1 MVETLLR
8 IGTFAARGSVSVKTL
23 RYYDDAGV
31 LRPAYVEPRSRYR
44 YYRLD
49 QLAALFELRLL
60 RELGATVANLR
71 DWVGTQ
77 TDPAS
82 QRRVLESL
90 RERQQ
95 QVLNRDR
102 LRLRYLESWLRIGG
116 SPPNPSL
123 LQRPIVRSIPP
134 IAALTLRDR
143 VSTTSGAIGLM
154 FEAAECLVA
163 RESAR
168 TCQRPF
174 LILYDGYHRK
184 RSSDVEVCVPIQLDA
199 MTAVG
204 GRFVK
209 GIARAACL
217 SFDGSY
223 RYGPPTAAALNGW
236 AAMRGES
243 PVGPI
248 RESYIRFGAEMR
260 GYRLPTKV
268 VVDNEIDYRTELQL
282 PISSC

>member
-8 IGTFAARGSVSVKTL
+8 IGAFAERGSVSVKTL
-23 RYYDDAGV
+23 RYYDEAGV
-31 LRPAYVEPRSRYR
+31 LRPAYVESRSRYR
-44 YYRLD
+44 YYRVD

-71 DWVGTQ
+71 DWVRTQ
-77 TDPAS
+77 KDPAS

-90 RERQQ
+90 RERQR

-116 SPPNPSL
+116 PPPNPSL
-123 LQRPIVRSIPP
+123 LHRPTVRSIPP
-134 IAALTLRDR
+134 IAALTLRDH
-143 VSTTSGAIGLM
+143 VTTTSGAIGLM
-154 FEAAECLVA
+154 FEAAERFVA
-163 RESAR
+163 CESAR

-174 LILYDGYHRK
+174 LILHDGYRRK
-184 RSSDVEVCVPIQLDA
+184 RKSDVEVCVPVKLEA

-217 SFDGSY
+217 SFNGSY
-223 RYGPPTAAALNGW
+223 QYGPPTAAALNGW

-248 RESYIRFGAEMR
+248 RESYIRFGADQR

-268 VVDNEIDYRTELQL
+268 VVDSETDYRTELQL